1 MDELEAIRAR
11 KLQQLQAQQQQDSQ
25 QLKMQEAMRQID
37 ALVNRYLT
45 PEAKTRLSNLAM
57 VDSELVQKLK
67 IYFAQMAS
75 AGQLKQMDDAQ
86 LREILLKLK
95 SAQRDITIKRV

>member
-11 KLQQLQAQQQQDSQ
+11 KLQQMQAHQQDSQ

-57 VDSELVQKLK
+57 VDPELVQKLK
-67 IYFAQMAS
+67 VYFAQMAS
-75 AGQLKQMDDAQ
+75 AGQLKTMDDEQ

-95 SAQRDITIKRV
+95 GTQRDITIKRV